1 MSESGGEQLE
11 GLLSRVERLREEQRG
26 IGEDIKD
33 VMAEAKSQGHDMLAF
48 REMLRLRKMDADKR
62 RDFQNALEVYST
74 QLGLL

>member
-11 GLLSRVERLREEQRG
+11 KLLSRVERLREEQRG
-26 IGEDIKD
+26 IGDDIKD
-33 VMAEAKSQGHDMLAF
+33 VVAEAKSQGYDMFAF

>member
-11 GLLSRVERLREEQRG
+11 GLLLRVERLREEQRG

>member
-1 MSESGGEQLE
+1 MSESGGGQLE

-62 RDFQNALEVYST
+62 RDFQDALEVYSM